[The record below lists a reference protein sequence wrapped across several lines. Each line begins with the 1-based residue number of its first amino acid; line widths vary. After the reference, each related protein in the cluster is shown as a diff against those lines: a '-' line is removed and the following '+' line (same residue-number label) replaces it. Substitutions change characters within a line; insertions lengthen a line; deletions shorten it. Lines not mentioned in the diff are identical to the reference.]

1 MPRKAK
7 LWWSGIKVDSPLNPS
22 LEGGPANFEMNPPTY
37 NDLVKIGEDQNLK
50 GEGAPILVT
59 LVGEI
64 RTRKNLV
71 IVRAPYW
78 KGNVMGNGYGES
90 GAFPA
95 MLVVKTFRDARVLE
109 GAK

>member
-1 MPRKAK
+1 M
-7 LWWSGIKVDSPLNPS
+7 VDSPLNPS
-22 LEGGPANFEMNPPTY
+22 LEGGPANFEMNPSTY
-37 NDLVKIGEDQNLK
+37 SDLIKIGEDRNSK
-50 GEGAPILVT
+50 GRWSAPVLVT

-64 RTRKNLV
+64 RTRKDLL

-78 KGNVMGNGYGES
+78 KGDVMGKGYGEG

-95 MLVVKTFRDARVLE
+95 MLVLKNFRDARVIE